1 MPMYEYHCD
10 SCGQDFSMCLK
21 ISERSDPEGKECPH
35 CAVQGFVGMKI
46 GTPLVSYSTNPG
58 MKTSDDFNARLQE
71 IASTKGKGH
80 TINTRSGGV

>member
-1 MPMYEYHCD
+1 MR
-10 SCGQDFSMCLK
+10 LK
-21 ISERSDPEGKECPH
+21 IRERNDPEGKECPH

-58 MKTSDDFNARLQE
+58 MKTSDNFNARLQE
-71 IASTKGKGH
+71 IAKNKGKGH